1 MTFEKKITRHCLACG
16 WQTSDFLASR
26 GDGEKFLCCNRCNSV
41 YLEKIPLSVADLY
54 TDNYFALAAGHAESN
69 QEERIGYEGSYE
81 NIYRDSEFYWA
92 YRLCDY
98 VLKKVQKEKAVI
110 RCLDIG
116 AATGRLLNVFK
127 ATGYQTYGIEFSN
140 PARSTAASH
149 GHTMTNQAVESLQVN
164 HEGFDVV
171 TALEV
176 IEHVEN
182 LPEFFLGIA
191 RVMSEDGIFLGYF
204 PSADNRYFGI
214 KADYH
219 WLHNSFEHLVYPT
232 EQGIR
237 AAMFAAFDQNIFTT
251 TFLTVQGEDVIP
263 NTLVVAFKKPINGE
277 VKGEVAELFRQLN
290 YLNDPNFLLASWS
303 PAGLAAGWKAIL
315 ENQIKPTCPDVPYV
329 VALMCSKFGLEA
341 IPNFVI
347 QHMVEIDYLTD
358 SQILDLLAMA
368 MHRGKIN
375 FINEILEK
383 TSSRNLPQALISE
396 YHKLVFDYENT
407 ANNKKN
413 LFSNQ
418 FENSGPEKIIDE
430 RIALLARYDA
440 IVRERDLAVYERDTA
455 ISELDAAR
463 EQLYWVYSTKTWKLM
478 LSMRR
483 FLENIKRIRE

>member
-1 MTFEKKITRHCLACG
+1 
-16 WQTSDFLASR
+16 
-26 GDGEKFLCCNRCNSV
+26 
-41 YLEKIPLSVADLY
+41 
-54 TDNYFALAAGHAESN
+54 
-69 QEERIGYEGSYE
+69 
-81 NIYRDSEFYWA
+81 
-92 YRLCDY
+92 
-98 VLKKVQKEKAVI
+98 
-110 RCLDIG
+110 
-116 AATGRLLNVFK
+116 
-127 ATGYQTYGIEFSN
+127 
-140 PARSTAASH
+140 
-149 GHTMTNQAVESLQVN
+149 MTNQAVESLQVE

-191 RVMSEDGIFLGYF
+191 RVMSENGIFLGYF
-204 PSADNRYFGI
+204 PSADNKYFGI

-237 AAMFAAFDQNIFTT
+237 TAMFAAFEQNIFTT

-263 NTLVVAFKKPINGE
+263 NTLVVAFKRPIIGE

-290 YLNDPNFLLASWS
+290 YLNDPNFLFTICS
-303 PAGLAAGWKAIL
+303 PAGLTADWKAIL
-315 ENQIKPTCPDVPYV
+315 ENQINQTCPDVPYV

-341 IPNFVI
+341 IPNFVM
-347 QHMVEIDYLTD
+347 QHIVEIECLTD
-358 SQILDLLAMA
+358 SQVLDLLAMA
-368 MHRGKIN
+368 MHRGKIH

-407 ANNKKN
+407 SNNDKN
-413 LFSNQ
+413 LFSSQ
-418 FENSGPEKIIDE
+418 FEKSSSEKIIDE

-440 IVRERDLAVYERDTA
+440 MVRERDAAVSERD
-455 ISELDAAR
+455 AAT

-478 LSMRR
+478 HSMRR
-483 FLENIKRIRE
+483 FFENIK